1 MIEVEWWDYDDQSEL
16 AEAVAGD
23 IGFIIESA
31 LDARGQA
38 LVALPGDPAFGLIY
52 EKLAAT
58 RLKWKNVT
66 IIPTDD
72 RMVAVDDARS
82 KVAVLARQFLPKGAR
97 VLPISAEAAAD
108 YKAAGKAADA
118 RLTDLQWPPDCIWL
132 DVGADGHAASIF
144 AGPDLEEALEGPKTR
159 RALGVMPDPMPDG
172 ETAARVTLSR
182 AAILSART
190 LMLAFAGEEK
200 RRVVEQ
206 AIKDGPLSNTPI
218 GRILAETELPIDI
231 HWLKD

>member
-1 MIEVEWWDYDDQSEL
+1 MIEVEWWDYDDKPEL
-16 AEAVAGD
+16 VEAVAGD

-38 LVALPGDPAFGLIY
+38 LIALPGDPALSPIY

-66 IIPTDD
+66 IIPTGD
-72 RMVAVDDARS
+72 RVVAVDHPES

-97 VLPISAEAAAD
+97 VLPIAAEAAAD

-118 RLTDLQWPPDCIWL
+118 RLADLQWPPDLVWL
-132 DVGADGHAASIF
+132 DVGADGHGASIY
-144 AGPDLEEALEGPKTR
+144 AGPDLDEALDGPKTR
-159 RALGVMPDPMPDG
+159 RAIGVTNEADG
-172 ETAARVTLSR
+172 LAHVSLTR

-190 LMLAFAGEEK
+190 LMLAFEGAEIQQMLE
-200 RRVVEQ
+200 R
-206 AIKDGPLSNTPI
+206 AIKDGPLSGAPI

-231 HWLKD
+231 HWLNT